1 MIPPPLLPS
10 ETNLMNKTTN
20 ALVIGLSLFAAF
32 RAEAQVSS
40 GVMTVTG
47 AEMH

>member
-1 MIPPPLLPS
+1 MKMRTNFAVVAISLLVVS
-10 ETNLMNKTTN
+10 S
-20 ALVIGLSLFAAF
+20 ASG
-32 RAEAQVSS
+32 QVVS